1 MRFYFDTEFIDASSR
16 GRAEVH
22 LVSIGVVTDSGA
34 EFYAVASEYPH
45 HLADAWFREN
55 VIPHLGKDTTT
66 PVTYQLMGT
75 LLQEFIEGQLK
86 DKVNIFGKPEK
97 PEFWAYYADYDWVLL
112 CALFGGMLSL
122 PKGWPMLCMD
132 LKQEAKGFGGPK
144 LPQPEAEHN
153 ALSDAKSVR
162 EGYWYLHGK

>member
-34 EFYAVASEYPH
+34 EFYAVSNEYPRE
-45 HLADAWFREN
+45 LADDWFRTN
-55 VIPHLGKDTTT
+55 VVPHLGNTTR
-66 PVTYQLMGT
+66 VSYKLMGT
-75 LLQEFIEGQLK
+75 LLKEFVERELAGKVDVFGNQER
-86 DKVNIFGKPEK
+86 

-112 CALFGGMLSL
+112 CSLFGGMLST

-132 LKQEAKGFGGPK
+132 LKQTAIVAGVPK
-144 LPQPEAEHN
+144 LPQPVTEHN

-162 EGYWYLHGK
+162 DGYWFLHGKG